1 MIASS
6 RECQQGEAGMQ
17 RITRTHFL
25 ILVAALALAT
35 AGCNKLSARDKLNK
49 GVHAYKAG
57 NMEGAIELFK
67 EAKELDPDLLNAR
80 LYLATAYAS
89 QYIPG
94 APSPE
99 NTRNGEAAVKE
110 FKDVLVKDANNLSA
124 IDGLGSILSNMA
136 GNPFKPELFDESKTY
151 HKKHISLK
159 GDDPD
164 PYYWIGFINWTIA
177 YRSNDAL
184 RAEYNKNA
192 RRPIKGDEPMPDKVR
207 EEFSQKNAALIEEGI
222 ENLNKA
228 VMHNPDYASA
238 YAYLNL
244 LYRQKADLSGSADE
258 REQLL
263 TQADNFVEKYKVIKQ
278 KELEKAAAGVPAT

>member
-1 MIASS
+1 M
-6 RECQQGEAGMQ
+6 E
-17 RITRTHFL
+17 RIKRTHIL
-25 ILVAALALAT
+25 ILAVAALALST

-49 GVHAYKAG
+49 GVNAYKAG
-57 NMEGAIELFK
+57 RMEDAVELFK
-67 EAKELDPDLLNAR
+67 QAKELDPELLNAR

-94 APSPE
+94 APSEE
-99 NTRNGEAAVKE
+99 NTRHAEAAVKE
-110 FKDVLVKDANNLSA
+110 FKDVLEKDANNLSA

-136 GNPFKPELFDESKTY
+136 GNPFKPELFEESKTF
-151 HKKHISLK
+151 HKKHIALK
-159 GDDPD
+159 SDDPD

-192 RRPIKGDEPMPDKVR
+192 RRPIKGDEPMPDKLR
-207 EEFSQKNAALIEEGI
+207 EDFAQKNAALIEEGI

-228 VMHNPDYASA
+228 IMHKPDYASA

-244 LYRQKADLSGSADE
+244 LFRQKADLAGTPTE
-258 REQLL
+258 REELL

-278 KELEKAAAGVPAT
+278 KELEKAAGGGIQTH

>member
-1 MIASS
+1 M
-6 RECQQGEAGMQ
+6 E
-17 RITRTHFL
+17 RIKRTHIL
-25 ILVAALALAT
+25 ILAVAALALSA

-57 NMEGAIELFK
+57 RMEDAVELFK
-67 EAKELDPDLLNAR
+67 QAKELDPDLLNAR

-94 APSPE
+94 APSEE

-110 FKDVLVKDANNLSA
+110 FKEVLDKDANNLSA

-136 GNPFKPELFDESKTY
+136 GNPYKPELFEESKTF
-151 HKKHISLK
+151 HKKHIALK
-159 GDDPD
+159 SDDPD

-184 RAEYNKNA
+184 RADYNKNA
-192 RRPIKGDEPMPDKVR
+192 RKPIKGDEPMPDKLR
-207 EEFSQKNAALIEEGI
+207 QEFAQKNAPLIEEGI

-228 VMHNPDYASA
+228 IMHNPDYASA

-244 LYRQKADLSGSADE
+244 LYRQKADLVGTPAE
-258 REQLL
+258 REELL

-278 KELEKAAAGVPAT
+278 KELEKAAGGGIQAH

>member
-1 MIASS
+1 
-6 RECQQGEAGMQ
+6 MQ
-17 RITRTHFL
+17 RITRTQL
-25 ILVAALALAT
+25 LVLVAALALGT
-35 AGCNKLSARDKLNK
+35 AGCSKLAARDRLNK

-57 NMEGAIELFK
+57 NMERAVELFK
-67 EAKELDPDLLNAR
+67 EAKELDPELLNAR

-94 APSPE
+94 APSEE

-110 FKDVLVKDANNLSA
+110 FKEVLEKDANNLSA

-136 GNPFKPELFDESKTY
+136 GNPYKPELFEESKTY
-151 HKKHISLK
+151 HQKHIALK
-159 GDDPD
+159 SDDPD

-192 RRPIKGDEPMPDKVR
+192 RRPIKGDEPMPDKLR
-207 EEFSQKNAALIEEGI
+207 EEFAQKNAALIDEGI

-228 VMHNPDYASA
+228 IMHKPDYASA
-238 YAYLNL
+238 FAYLNL
-244 LYRQKADLSGSADE
+244 LYRQKADVVASAEERETYLTRADE
-258 REQLL
+258 L
-263 TQADNFVEKYKVIKQ
+263 VERVKDIKQ
-278 KELEKAAAGVPAT
+278 RRLAEPAPKT

>member
-1 MIASS
+1 
-6 RECQQGEAGMQ
+6 MQ
-17 RITRTHFL
+17 RITRTTLLF
-25 ILVAALALAT
+25 LVAALALGT
-35 AGCNKLSARDKLNK
+35 AGCNKLAARDRLNK

-57 NMEGAIELFK
+57 NMEKAVDLFK

-94 APSPE
+94 APSEE
-99 NTRNGEAAVKE
+99 NTSKGQAAVKE
-110 FKDVLVKDANNLSA
+110 FKEVLEKDPNNLPA

-136 GNPFKPELFDESKTY
+136 GNPYKPELFEESKTY
-151 HKKHISLK
+151 HKKHIALK
-159 GDDPD
+159 SDDPD

-192 RRPIKGDEPMPDKVR
+192 RRPIKGDEPLPDKVR
-207 EEFSQKNAALIEEGI
+207 QEFAQKNAALIEEGI

-228 VMHNPDYASA
+228 IMYNPDYASA

-244 LYRQKADLSGSADE
+244 LYRQKADLSGSATE
-258 REQLL
+258 REELL
-263 TQADNFVEKYKVIKQ
+263 TQADNFVEKYKAIKQ
-278 KELEKAAAGVPAT
+278 KELEKAAVGGGIQAH